1 MVALSKYYLGIQA
14 KVLPNN
20 SWRACKH
27 TLFYPVEQK
36 QGVETERVHE
46 IRFGYICVE
55 DLRGTQQHT

>member
-1 MVALSKYYLGIQA
+1 MQAHAL
-14 KVLPNN
+14 
-20 SWRACKH
+20 
-27 TLFYPVEQK
+27 YPVESKLKEQK